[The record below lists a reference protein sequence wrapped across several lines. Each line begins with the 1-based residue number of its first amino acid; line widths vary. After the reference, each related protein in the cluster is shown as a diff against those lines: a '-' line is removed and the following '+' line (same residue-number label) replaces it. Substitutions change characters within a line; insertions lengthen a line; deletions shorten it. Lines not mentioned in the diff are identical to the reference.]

1 MIDQVWLWVGFNVLV
16 LATVAQS
23 PALTT
28 GMLLKA

>member
-1 MIDQVWLWVGFNVLV
+1 MIAQVWLWVGFNVLV
-16 LATVAQS
+16 LAIVVQS